1 MFLRLVDLAFGMA
14 FLLVLIVNLHGMA
27 FVKDPWVSV
36 KIHAS
41 FLYHWKCKG
50 NLGVVKNITLQLP
63 WQVDHNSGFCSR
75 PIVTY

>member
-27 FVKDPWVSV
+27 FVKDPWISV

-41 FLYHWKCKG
+41 RLLNFALANHKA
-50 NLGVVKNITLQLP
+50 ITYYMTTIHMQHALLP
-63 WQVDHNSGFCSR
+63 
-75 PIVTY
+75 IA